1 MPLPRHMLE
10 SMAERRQ
17 GRERC
22 RPTATRRGDYV
33 LTALTCFVWCGIGT
47 FLIAWSAHTT
57 DETLGN
63 MAFWGGLGVGN
74 TGIIYTLLAAYRRGE
89 KRGDW

>member
-1 MPLPRHMLE
+1 
-10 SMAERRQ
+10 MAERR
-17 GRERC
+17 REEAVQANRDKLW
-22 RPTATRRGDYV
+22 DYV
-33 LTALTCFVWCGIGT
+33 LTALGCFAWCAVGT

-57 DETLGN
+57 DEVLGL

>member
-1 MPLPRHMLE
+1 MPLPRHMRE
-10 SMAERRQ
+10 SMAERRRHEAVQ
-17 GRERC
+17 ANRDKVR
-22 RPTATRRGDYV
+22 DYV
-33 LTALTCFVWCGIGT
+33 VTALTCFVWCGIGT

-57 DETLGN
+57 DVALGN

-74 TGIIYTLLAAYRRGE
+74 AGIIYTLLAAYRRGE

>member
-1 MPLPRHMLE
+1 MLE
-10 SMAERRQ
+10 SMAERRRDEAVQ
-17 GRERC
+17 ANRDKVR
-22 RPTATRRGDYV
+22 DYV
-33 LTALTCFVWCGIGT
+33 LTAVTCFAWCGIGT

-63 MAFWGGLGVGN
+63 MAFWGGLGLGN
-74 TGIIYTLLAAYRRGE
+74 AGIIYTLLAAYRRGE